1 MRRREFI
8 NLLGAVATLYPSC
21 SRAEQPQKAY
31 VIGFLALAEIP
42 YLAKAWKDG
51 MRKLGYIEGHNL
63 RVEYRS
69 LREGVSADALAAEVV
84 KLDPDVIVTVGTV
97 QINIDGCEAPQRAG
111 LLFNCQTIRPCS
123 QDVAHKQQPR
133 RIRRR

>member
-1 MRRREFI
+1 VRRREFI

-21 SRAEQPQKAY
+21 SRAEQPQKTY

-42 YLAKAWKDG
+42 YRAKAWKDG

-69 LREGVSADALAAEVV
+69 LREGVSADALALTDAKV
-84 KLDPDVIVTVGTV
+84 
-97 QINIDGCEAPQRAG
+97 G
-111 LLFNCQTIRPCS
+111 LLFLPSERLHWQKSTG
-123 QDVAHKQQPR
+123 
-133 RIRRR
+133 